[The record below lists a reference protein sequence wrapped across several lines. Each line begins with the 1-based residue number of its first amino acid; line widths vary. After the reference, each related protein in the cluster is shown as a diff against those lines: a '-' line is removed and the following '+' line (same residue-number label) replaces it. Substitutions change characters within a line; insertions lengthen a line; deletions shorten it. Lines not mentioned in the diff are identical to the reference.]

1 MIRTDTTLIIGAGA
15 NREIE
20 MPDGPDLLAKI
31 AGGYEFERLNSEVKS
46 RDLVNLANLFQRI
59 APDLGMTYDELVA
72 GATAIRDATLVSTNI
87 DAILEQYGHDPAVQ
101 AAGKIAIVYY
111 TLQAENRSTLAA
123 APKSWD
129 ELPLRGTENWLFQLG
144 QLIVKGVPRARA
156 DECFEKLSIV
166 CFNYDRAIEHY
177 LPWVVQ
183 RAFGMT
189 IEEAQQLV
197 AGRLRIVHP
206 YGVAGRLP
214 WQDGEDVGAENAAEW
229 GAEDPDNI
237 VALSK
242 RIYTASQRASSRQ
255 FQSYLRA
262 EMSRGKRLAF
272 LGFGFDP
279 MNVAMLFNQLEH
291 DNPDMLVTLVDV
303 SATQQKAILR
313 LIHRLTGITDDS
325 LITLERMK
333 AFELLRD
340 YGRFLES

>member
-31 AGGYEFERLNSEVKS
+31 AGGYEFERLESEVKS
-46 RDLVNLANLFQRI
+46 RDLISLAQIFEQI
-59 APDLGMTYDELVA
+59 APEIGLSYEELVR
-72 GATAIRDATLVSTNI
+72 GATAIRDATLVSSSI
-87 DAILEQYGHDPAVQ
+87 DAILEQYGHDPAVL

-111 TLQAENRSTLAA
+111 TLQAESKSTLAE
-123 APKSWD
+123 APRASD

-156 DECFEKLSIV
+156 EECFEKLSIV

-183 RAFGMT
+183 RAFGMSY
-189 IEEAQQLV
+189 EEACELV

-214 WQDGEDVGAENAAEW
+214 WQGDEENGATW
-229 GAEDPDNI
+229 GNESPENI
-237 VALSK
+237 VRLSK
-242 RIYTASQRASSRQ
+242 RIFTASQRAASRQ
-255 FQSYLRA
+255 FQSYLRS
-262 EMSRGKRLAF
+262 EMTRGKRLAF

-279 MNVAMLFNQLEH
+279 MNVAMLFDELEH
-291 DNPDMLVTLVDV
+291 DNPDMLISLVDV
-303 SATQQKAILR
+303 SETQQKAILR
-313 LIHRLTGITDDS
+313 LIYRLTGITDEG
-325 LITLERMK
+325 LITLENMK

>member
-20 MPDGPDLLAKI
+20 MLDGPELLNKI
-31 AGGYEFERLNSEVKS
+31 ASGYEFERLDSEVKS
-46 RDLVNLANLFQRI
+46 RDLINLAHMFEKI
-59 APDLGMTYDELVA
+59 APEMGMTYDQLVE
-72 GATAIRDATLVSTNI
+72 GAMAIRDATLVSTNI

-111 TLQAENRSTLAA
+111 TLQAESKSTLAEE
-123 APKSWD
+123 PRSKD

-144 QLIVKGVPRARA
+144 QLIVKGVPRAKA

-189 IEEAQQLV
+189 IEEAQELV

-214 WQDGEDVGAENAAEW
+214 WQGDEGNGARWGDVDAE
-229 GAEDPDNI
+229 NI
-237 VALSK
+237 VALSR
-242 RIYTASQRASSRQ
+242 RIFTASQREKSRQ
-255 FQSYLRA
+255 FRSYLRA
-262 EMSRGKRLAF
+262 EMSRGKRLGF

-279 MNVAMLFNQLEH
+279 MNVAMLFDELEH
-291 DNPDMLVTLVDV
+291 DNPDMLITLLNVGEV
-303 SATQQKAILR
+303 EQKAILR
-313 LIHRLTGITDDS
+313 LIHRLTGITDDG
-325 LITLERMK
+325 LITLENMK

-340 YGRFLES
+340 YARFLES

>member
-20 MPDGPDLLAKI
+20 MPDGAELLAKI
-31 AGGYEFERLNSEVKS
+31 AGGFEFERLTSDVKS
-46 RDLVNLANLFQRI
+46 RDLVALAQLFQRI

-111 TLQAENRSTLAA
+111 TLQAESKSTLAA
-123 APKSWD
+123 EPRAKD

-144 QLIVKGVPRARA
+144 QLIVKGVPRAKA
-156 DECFEKLSIV
+156 EECFEKLSIV
-166 CFNYDRAIEHY
+166 CFNHDRAIEHY

-183 RAFGMT
+183 RAFGMSY
-189 IEEAQQLV
+189 EESCELV

-214 WQDGEDVGAENAAEW
+214 WQDVEKTVAWGTEEPEDYVG
-229 GAEDPDNI
+229 
-237 VALSK
+237 LSK
-242 RIYTASQRASSRQ
+242 RIFTASQRASSRQ

-262 EMSRGKRLAF
+262 EMSRAKRLAF

-279 MNVAMLFNQLEH
+279 MNVAMLFDELEH
-291 DNPDMLVTLVDV
+291 DNPDMLISLVGV
-303 SATQQKAILR
+303 GETEQKAILR

-325 LITLERMK
+325 LITLEQMK

>member
-20 MPDGPDLLAKI
+20 MPDGPELLNKI
-31 AGGYEFERLNSEVKS
+31 ASGYEFERLNSEVKS
-46 RDLVNLANLFQRI
+46 RDLINLAQLFERI

-72 GATAIRDATLVSTNI
+72 GATAIREATLVSTNI

-101 AAGKIAIVYY
+101 AAGKLAIVYY
-111 TLQAENRSTLAA
+111 TLQAESKSTLAEEPRA
-123 APKSWD
+123 AN

-144 QLIVKGVPRARA
+144 QLIVKGVPRAQA
-156 DECFEKLSIV
+156 EECFEKLSIV

-189 IEEAQQLV
+189 IEEAQELV

-214 WQDGEDVGAENAAEW
+214 WQGDEENGARWGDENPE
-229 GAEDPDNI
+229 NI
-237 VALSK
+237 VQLSK
-242 RIYTASQRASSRQ
+242 RVFTASQRAKSRQ

-262 EMSRGKRLAF
+262 EMSRAKRLGF

-279 MNVAMLFNQLEH
+279 MNVAMLFDELEH
-291 DNPDMLVTLVDV
+291 DNPDMLISLVGIGEV
-303 SATQQKAILR
+303 EQKAILR
-313 LIHRLTGITDDS
+313 LIYRLTGITDES
-325 LITLERMK
+325 LITLENMK

-340 YGRFLES
+340 YARFLES

>member
-31 AGGYEFERLNSEVKS
+31 AGGFEFERLNSEVKS
-46 RDLVNLANLFQRI
+46 RDLIALAQLFEQI
-59 APDLGMTYDELVA
+59 APELGLTYDELVE
-72 GATAIRDATLVSTNI
+72 GAEAIRSATLVSTNI
-87 DAILEQYGHDPAVQ
+87 DAILEQYGDDRAVL
-101 AAGKIAIVYY
+101 AAGKLAIVYY
-111 TLQAENRSTLAA
+111 TLQAESKSTLAEAPRA
-123 APKSWD
+123 AD

-144 QLIVKGVPRARA
+144 QLIVKGVPRAKA
-156 DECFEKLSIV
+156 EECFEKLSIV

-177 LPWVVQ
+177 LPWVAQ
-183 RAFGMT
+183 RAFGMS
-189 IEEAQQLV
+189 IEEAQELV
-197 AGRLRIVHP
+197 ANRLRIVHP

-214 WQDGEDVGAENAAEW
+214 WQGDDDNAVTW
-229 GAEDPDNI
+229 GNESPDNI
-237 VALSK
+237 VAVAK
-242 RIYTASQRASSRQ
+242 RIFTASQRAGSRQ

-279 MNVAMLFNQLEH
+279 MNVAMLFDELEH
-291 DNPDMLVTLVDV
+291 DNPDMLISLVNIGE
-303 SATQQKAILR
+303 TEQKAILR
-313 LIHRLTGITDDS
+313 LIYRLTGINDES
-325 LITLERMK
+325 LITLENMK

>member
-20 MPDGPDLLAKI
+20 MPDGPELLSKI

-46 RDLVNLANLFQRI
+46 RDLIALAQLFERV
-59 APDLGMTYDELVA
+59 APDLGMTNDELVA

-101 AAGKIAIVYY
+101 AAGKLAIVYY
-111 TLQAENRSTLAA
+111 TLQAESKSTLAA
-123 APKSWD
+123 EPRAKD
-129 ELPLRGTENWLFQLG
+129 ELPLRGTENWLYQLG
-144 QLIVKGVPRARA
+144 QLIVKGVPRAKA

-183 RAFGMT
+183 RAFGMSY
-189 IEEAQQLV
+189 EESCELV

-214 WQDGEDVGAENAAEW
+214 WQGGEENGATWAQEN
-229 GAEDPDNI
+229 PDNI
-237 VALSK
+237 VALSR
-242 RIYTASQRASSRQ
+242 RIFTASQRSASRQ

-262 EMSRGKRLAF
+262 EMSRGKRLGF

-279 MNVAMLFNQLEH
+279 MNVAMLFDELEH
-291 DNPDMLVTLVDV
+291 DNPDMLISLVGIGE
-303 SATQQKAILR
+303 TEQKAILR

-325 LITLERMK
+325 LITLENMK

>member
-20 MPDGPDLLAKI
+20 MPDGPELLSKI
-31 AGGYEFERLNSEVKS
+31 AAGFEFERLNSEVKS
-46 RDLVNLANLFQRI
+46 RDLINLAQLFEQVSGE
-59 APDLGMTYDELVA
+59 LGMTYDELVA

-101 AAGKIAIVYY
+101 AAGKLAIVYY
-111 TLQAENRSTLAA
+111 TLQAESKSTLAVE
-123 APKSWD
+123 PRSSD

-144 QLIVKGVPRARA
+144 QLIVKGVPRAKA

-189 IEEAQQLV
+189 IEEAQELV

-214 WQDGEDVGAENAAEW
+214 WQGDGESGAIWGDVDAQNM
-229 GAEDPDNI
+229 
-237 VALSK
+237 VALAK
-242 RIYTASQRASSRQ
+242 RIFTASQREKSRQ
-255 FQSYLRA
+255 FRSYLRA
-262 EMSRGKRLAF
+262 EMSRGKRLGF

-279 MNVAMLFNQLEH
+279 MNVAMLFDELEH
-291 DNPDMLVTLVDV
+291 DNPDMLITLLNIGEVE
-303 SATQQKAILR
+303 QKAILR
-313 LIHRLTGITDDS
+313 LIHRLTGITDDG
-325 LITLERMK
+325 LITLEKMK

-340 YGRFLES
+340 YARFLES

>member
-1 MIRTDTTLIIGAGA
+1 MIRTDTTLIVGAGA

-31 AGGYEFERLNSEVKS
+31 AAGFEFDRLHSDVKS
-46 RDLVNLANLFQRI
+46 RDLVNLANLFERVSDEI
-59 APDLGMTYDELVA
+59 GLSYDELVG
-72 GATAIRDATLVSTNI
+72 GAMAIREATIVSTSI
-87 DAILEQYGHDPAVQ
+87 DAILEQYGHDPAVL
-101 AAGKIAIVYY
+101 AAGKLAIVYY
-111 TLQAENRSTLAA
+111 TLQAESKSTLAA
-123 APKSWD
+123 EPRAAG
-129 ELPLRGTENWLFQLG
+129 ELPLRGTENWLYQLG
-144 QLIVKGVPRARA
+144 QLIVKGVPRAKA
-156 DECFEKLSIV
+156 EECFEKLSIV

-189 IEEAQQLV
+189 YEESCELV

-214 WQDGEDVGAENAAEW
+214 WQGDEENGATW
-229 GAEDPDNI
+229 GQDDPENI
-237 VALSK
+237 VQLSK
-242 RIYTASQRASSRQ
+242 RIFTASQRAASRQ

-262 EMSRGKRLAF
+262 EMSRGRRLGF

-279 MNVAMLFNQLEH
+279 MNVAMLFDELEH
-291 DNPDMLVTLVDV
+291 DNPDMLISLVDIGEV
-303 SATQQKAILR
+303 ERKAILR
-313 LIHRLTGITDDS
+313 LIYRLTGITDES
-325 LITLERMK
+325 LITLENMK

>member
-1 MIRTDTTLIIGAGA
+1 MIRTDTTLIVGAGA

-31 AGGYEFERLNSEVKS
+31 AAGFEFDRLHSDVKS
-46 RDLVNLANLFQRI
+46 RDLVNLANLFERVSDEI
-59 APDLGMTYDELVA
+59 GLSYDELVG
-72 GATAIRDATLVSTNI
+72 GAMAIREATIVSTSI
-87 DAILEQYGHDPAVQ
+87 DAILEQYGHDPAVL
-101 AAGKIAIVYY
+101 AAGKLAIVYY
-111 TLQAENRSTLAA
+111 TLQAESKSTLAA
-123 APKSWD
+123 EPRAAG
-129 ELPLRGTENWLFQLG
+129 ELPLRGTENWLYQLG
-144 QLIVKGVPRARA
+144 QLIVKGVPRAKA
-156 DECFEKLSIV
+156 EECFEKLSIV

-189 IEEAQQLV
+189 YEESCELV

-214 WQDGEDVGAENAAEW
+214 WQGDEENGATW
-229 GAEDPDNI
+229 GQDDPENI
-237 VALSK
+237 VQLSK
-242 RIYTASQRASSRQ
+242 RIFTASQRAASRQ

-262 EMSRGKRLAF
+262 EMSRGKRLGF

-279 MNVAMLFNQLEH
+279 MNVAMLFDELEH
-291 DNPDMLVTLVDV
+291 DNPDMLISLVDIGEV
-303 SATQQKAILR
+303 ERKAILR
-313 LIHRLTGITDDS
+313 LIYRLTGITDES
-325 LITLERMK
+325 LITLENMK

>member
-31 AGGYEFERLNSEVKS
+31 AAGFEFERLNSEVKS
-46 RDLVNLANLFQRI
+46 RDLINFDILFKRCADEI
-59 APDLGMTYDELVA
+59 GHSYDELVA
-72 GATAIRDATLVSTNI
+72 GATSIREATLVSTSI
-87 DAILEQYGHDPAVQ
+87 DAILEQYGHDPAVL
-101 AAGKIAIVYY
+101 AAGKLAIVYY
-111 TLQAENRSTLAA
+111 TLQAESKSTLAVE
-123 APKSWD
+123 PRGPG

-156 DECFEKLSIV
+156 EECFEKLSIV

-183 RAFGMT
+183 RAFGMS
-189 IEEAQQLV
+189 IEEACELV
-197 AGRLRIVHP
+197 SGRLRIVHP

-214 WQDGEDVGAENAAEW
+214 WQGDEDKAVQWGEET
-229 GAEDPDNI
+229 PDNI

-242 RIYTASQRASSRQ
+242 RIFTASQRAGSRQ

-262 EMSRGKRLAF
+262 EMSRGKRLGF

-279 MNVAMLFNQLEH
+279 MNVAMLFDELEH
-291 DNPDMLVTLVDV
+291 DNPDMLVSLVGI
-303 SATQQKAILR
+303 SETQQKAILR
-313 LIHRLTGITDDS
+313 LIYRLTGIEDDS
-325 LITLERMK
+325 RITLENMK

>member
-20 MPDGPDLLAKI
+20 MPDGPELLGKI
-31 AGGYEFERLNSEVKS
+31 ASGFEFERLESEVKS
-46 RDLVNLANLFQRI
+46 RDLINLAYLFERVSDEI
-59 APDLGMTYDELVA
+59 GLSYDELVA
-72 GATAIRDATLVSTNI
+72 GATAIREACLVGTSI
-87 DAILEQYGHDPAVQ
+87 DAILEQYGHDPAVL
-101 AAGKIAIVYY
+101 AAGKLAIVYY
-111 TLQAENRSTLAA
+111 TLQAESKSTLAEAPRA
-123 APKSWD
+123 AN

-144 QLIVKGVPRARA
+144 QLIVKGVPRAQA
-156 DECFEKLSIV
+156 DACFEKLSIV

-189 IEEAQQLV
+189 YEEACELV

-214 WQDGEDVGAENAAEW
+214 WQGDEENGATW
-229 GAEDPDNI
+229 GQEDPENI
-237 VALSK
+237 VRLAK
-242 RIYTASQRASSRQ
+242 RIFTASQRGASRQ

-262 EMSRGKRLAF
+262 EMNRGKRLGF

-279 MNVAMLFNQLEH
+279 MNVAMLFDELEH
-291 DNPDMLVTLVDV
+291 DNPDMLISLVGV
-303 SATQQKAILR
+303 SEVQQKAILR
-313 LIHRLTGITDDS
+313 LIYRLTGITDEG
-325 LITLERMK
+325 LITLENMK

>member
-20 MPDGPDLLAKI
+20 MPDGPDLMAKI
-31 AGGYEFERLNSEVKS
+31 AAGFEFERLNSEVKS
-46 RDLVNLANLFQRI
+46 RDLINLAALFEQI
-59 APDLGMTYDELVA
+59 AGDIGLTYEELVA
-72 GATAIRDATLVSTNI
+72 GASAIRDATLVSSSI
-87 DAILEQYGHDPAVQ
+87 DAILEQYGHDKAVL

-111 TLQAENRSTLAA
+111 TLQAESKSTLAEEPRA
-123 APKSWD
+123 D
-129 ELPLRGTENWLFQLG
+129 GELPLRGTENWLFQLG
-144 QLIVKGVPRARA
+144 QLIVKGVPRAKA
-156 DECFEKLSIV
+156 EECFEKLSIV

-183 RAFGMT
+183 RAFGMSY
-189 IEEAQQLV
+189 EESCELV

-214 WQDGEDVGAENAAEW
+214 WQGDEENGANW
-229 GAEDPDNI
+229 GNERPENI
-237 VALSK
+237 VRLSK
-242 RIYTASQRASSRQ
+242 RIFTASQRAGSRQ

-262 EMSRGKRLAF
+262 EMSRGKRLGF

-279 MNVAMLFNQLEH
+279 MNVAMLFDELEH
-291 DNPDMLVTLVDV
+291 DNPDMLISLVDIGDV
-303 SATQQKAILR
+303 QQKAILR
-313 LIHRLTGITDDS
+313 LIYRLTGITDES
-325 LITLERMK
+325 LITLENMK

>member
-1 MIRTDTTLIIGAGA
+1 MIRTETTLIIGAGA

-31 AGGYEFERLNSEVKS
+31 AGGFEFERLNSEVKS
-46 RDLVNLANLFQRI
+46 RDLIALAQLFERI
-59 APDLGMTYDELVA
+59 APELGMTYDELVA

-111 TLQAENRSTLAA
+111 TLQAESKSTLAGEPRA
-123 APKSWD
+123 KD

-144 QLIVKGVPRARA
+144 QLIVKGVPRAKA
-156 DECFEKLSIV
+156 EECFEKLSIV

-177 LPWVVQ
+177 LPWVVM

-189 IEEAQQLV
+189 HEEACELV

-214 WQDGEDVGAENAAEW
+214 WQADDENGAIWGAENPE
-229 GAEDPDNI
+229 NV
-237 VALSK
+237 VALSR
-242 RIYTASQRASSRQ
+242 RIFTASQRAASRQ
-255 FQSYLRA
+255 FRSYLRS

-279 MNVAMLFNQLEH
+279 MNVAMLFDELEH
-291 DNPDMLVTLVDV
+291 DNPDMLISLVDV
-303 SATQQKAILR
+303 GETQQKAILR
-313 LIHRLTGITDDS
+313 LIHRLTGITDDN
-325 LITLERMK
+325 LITLEQMK

>member
-31 AGGYEFERLNSEVKS
+31 AGGYDFERLDSEVKS
-46 RDLVNLANLFQRI
+46 RDLVSLAQLFQRVSGEI
-59 APDLGMTYDELVA
+59 GLSYDELVR
-72 GATAIRDATLVSTNI
+72 GAMAIREATVVSTNI
-87 DAILEQYGHDPAVQ
+87 DAILEQYGHDPAVL
-101 AAGKIAIVYY
+101 AAGKLAIVYY
-111 TLQAENRSTLAA
+111 TLQAEAKSTLAP
-123 APKSWD
+123 APRTAS

-144 QLIVKGVPRARA
+144 QLIVKGVPRAKA

-177 LPWVVQ
+177 LPWVIE
-183 RAFGMT
+183 RAFGMSR
-189 IEEAQQLV
+189 EEACELV

-214 WQDGEDVGAENAAEW
+214 WQDDEEYGAEW
-229 GAEDPDNI
+229 GSEEPGNI
-237 VALSK
+237 VRLAR
-242 RIYTASQRASSRQ
+242 RIYTASERASSRQ

-262 EMSRGKRLAF
+262 EMSRGKRLGF

-279 MNVAMLFNQLEH
+279 MNVAMLFDQLEH
-291 DNPDMLVTLVDV
+291 DNPDMLISLVDV
-303 SATQQKAILR
+303 SPTQQKAILR
-313 LIHRLTGITDDS
+313 MIYRLTGIEDETR
-325 LITLERMK
+325 ITLENMK
-333 AFELLRD
+333 AYELLRD

>member
-31 AGGYEFERLNSEVKS
+31 AGGFEFERLDSEVKS
-46 RDLVNLANLFQRI
+46 RDLVNFDKLFRQVSGEI
-59 APDLGMTYDELVA
+59 GMSYDALVA
-72 GATAIRDATLVSTNI
+72 GATAIREATLVSTNI
-87 DAILEQYGHDPAVQ
+87 DAILEQYGHDPAVL
-101 AAGKIAIVYY
+101 AAGKLAIVYY
-111 TLQAENRSTLAA
+111 TMQAESKSTLAA
-123 APKSWD
+123 EPRAAG

-144 QLIVKGVPRARA
+144 QLIVKGVPRAKA
-156 DECFEKLSIV
+156 EECFEKLSIV

-177 LPWVVQ
+177 LPWVIQ

-189 IEEAQQLV
+189 YEESCELV

-214 WQDGEDVGAENAAEW
+214 WQGGEDDVVAW
-229 GAEDPDNI
+229 GDETPENI

-242 RIYTASQRASSRQ
+242 RIYTASQRAGSRQ

-262 EMSRGKRLAF
+262 EMSRGKRLGF

-279 MNVAMLFNQLEH
+279 MNVAMLFDELEH
-291 DNPDMLVTLVDV
+291 DNPDMLVSLVDI
-303 SATQQKAILR
+303 SSTQQKAILR
-313 LIHRLTGITDDS
+313 LIYRLTGITDEG
-325 LITLERMK
+325 LITLENMK

-340 YGRFLES
+340 YGRFFES

>member
-20 MPDGPDLLAKI
+20 MPDGPELLSKI
-31 AGGYEFERLNSEVKS
+31 AAGFEFERLQSDVKS
-46 RDLVNLANLFQRI
+46 RDLVNFAHLFERV
-59 APDLGMTYDELVA
+59 ADELGMTYDELVA
-72 GATAIRDATLVSTNI
+72 GATAIREATLVSTNI

-101 AAGKIAIVYY
+101 AAGKLAIVYY
-111 TLQAENRSTLAA
+111 TLQAEAKSTLA
-123 APKSWD
+123 PEPRTPG
-129 ELPLRGTENWLFQLG
+129 ELPLRGSENWLFQLG
-144 QLIVKGVPRARA
+144 QLIVKGVPRAKA

-177 LPWVVQ
+177 LPYVVQ
-183 RAFGMT
+183 RAFGMS
-189 IEEAQQLV
+189 IEEAWELV

-214 WQDGEDVGAENAAEW
+214 YQGDEDIGAPWGENDPENM
-229 GAEDPDNI
+229 
-237 VALSK
+237 VTLSR
-242 RIYTASQRASSRQ
+242 RIYTASQRAASRQ

-262 EMSRGKRLAF
+262 EMSRGRRLGF

-279 MNVAMLFNQLEH
+279 MNVAMLFNELEH
-291 DNPDMLVTLVDV
+291 DNPDMLISLVGIGE
-303 SATQQKAILR
+303 TEQKAILR

-325 LITLERMK
+325 LITLENMK

>member
-20 MPDGPDLLAKI
+20 MPDGPDLLSKI
-31 AGGYEFERLNSEVKS
+31 AGGFEFERLDSEVKS
-46 RDLVNLANLFQRI
+46 RDLVNFSILFQRVGDQL
-59 APDLGMTYDELVA
+59 DLTYDELVA
-72 GATAIRDATLVSTNI
+72 GAMAIRDATLVSTSI
-87 DAILEQYGHDPAVQ
+87 DAILEQYGHDRAVL
-101 AAGKIAIVYY
+101 AAGKLAIVYY
-111 TLQAENRSTLAA
+111 TLQAESRSTMAA
-123 APKSWD
+123 EPRGAG
-129 ELPLRGTENWLFQLG
+129 ELPLRGTDNWLFQLG
-144 QLIVKGVPRARA
+144 QLIVKGVPRAKA
-156 DECFEKLSIV
+156 EECFEKLSIV

-189 IEEAQQLV
+189 YGEACELV

-214 WQDGEDVGAENAAEW
+214 WQGDEEHGANW
-229 GAEDPDNI
+229 GDTDPNNI
-237 VALSK
+237 VELSK
-242 RIYTASQRASSRQ
+242 RIYTASQRSASRQ

-262 EMSRGKRLAF
+262 EMSRGRRLGF

-279 MNVAMLFNQLEH
+279 MNVAMLFDELEH
-291 DNPDMLVTLVDV
+291 ENPDMLISLVDI

-313 LIHRLTGITDDS
+313 LIYRLTGIEDEGR
-325 LITLERMK
+325 ITLENMK

>member
-20 MPDGPDLLAKI
+20 MPDGPDLMAKI
-31 AGGYEFERLNSEVKS
+31 AAGYEFERLNSEVKS
-46 RDLVNLANLFQRI
+46 RDLMNLAALFEQI
-59 APDLGMTYDELVA
+59 AGEIGLTYDELVA
-72 GATAIRDATLVSTNI
+72 GASAIRDATLVSSSI
-87 DAILEQYGHDPAVQ
+87 DAILEQYGHDKAVL

-111 TLQAENRSTLAA
+111 TLQAEAKSTLAEEPRA
-123 APKSWD
+123 EG

-144 QLIVKGVPRARA
+144 QLIVKGVPRAKA
-156 DECFEKLSIV
+156 EECFEKLSIV

-177 LPWVVQ
+177 LPYVVQ

-189 IEEAQQLV
+189 LDESRELV

-214 WQDGEDVGAENAAEW
+214 WQGDEENGARW
-229 GAEDPDNI
+229 GDEDPDNI
-237 VALSK
+237 VRLSK
-242 RIYTASQRASSRQ
+242 RIFTASQRAGSRQ

-262 EMSRGKRLAF
+262 EMSRGKRLGF

-279 MNVAMLFNQLEH
+279 MNVAMLFDKLEH
-291 DNPDMLVTLVDV
+291 DNPDMLISLVDIGDIE
-303 SATQQKAILR
+303 QKAILR
-313 LIHRLTGITDDS
+313 LIYRLTGITDES
-325 LITLERMK
+325 LITLENMK

>member
-20 MPDGPDLLAKI
+20 MPDGPDLLSKI
-31 AGGYEFERLNSEVKS
+31 AGGFEFERLDSEVKS
-46 RDLVNLANLFQRI
+46 RDLVNFSILFQRVGDQL
-59 APDLGMTYDELVA
+59 DLTYDELVA
-72 GATAIRDATLVSTNI
+72 GAMAIRDATLVSTSI
-87 DAILEQYGHDPAVQ
+87 DAILEQYGHDRAVL
-101 AAGKIAIVYY
+101 AAGKLAIVYY
-111 TLQAENRSTLAA
+111 TLQAESKSTMAIEPRGA
-123 APKSWD
+123 G
-129 ELPLRGTENWLFQLG
+129 ELPLRGTDNWLFQLG
-144 QLIVKGVPRARA
+144 QLIVKGVPRAKA
-156 DECFEKLSIV
+156 EECFEKLSIV

-189 IEEAQQLV
+189 YDEACELV

-206 YGVAGRLP
+206 YGVAGRLS
-214 WQDGEDVGAENAAEW
+214 WQGDEEHGANW
-229 GAEDPDNI
+229 GDTDLDNI

-242 RIYTASQRASSRQ
+242 RIYTASQRSASRQ

-262 EMSRGKRLAF
+262 EMSRGRRLGF

-279 MNVAMLFNQLEH
+279 MNVAMLFDELEH
-291 DNPDMLVTLVDV
+291 ENPDMLISLVDI

-313 LIHRLTGITDDS
+313 LIYRLTGIEDEDR
-325 LITLERMK
+325 ITLENMK